1 MLVSVSSW
9 SRHNSHFFNNR
20 TTQKKYSMIE
30 LNKIYNEDCL
40 EGMKRIP
47 DGSVDCVICDLPY
60 EVLNKNNANVQ
71 WDRIIPF
78 EPLWGQYERIVKD
91 NAAIILFG
99 QGMFTA
105 KMMLSNSK
113 LWRYNLIWDKVA
125 KSGFLNS
132 KRMPLRQHEDICVFY
147 KQLPTYNPQMV
158 KCEHHKR
165 NHTKGN
171 GKHSQKNSCYGTF
184 VEVPTIVSDEKYP
197 TSIISVSKEH
207 KIGHFFHPTQKP
219 VALIQYLIRTYS
231 NDGDTILDN
240 CMGSGTTAIA
250 CIREKRNFIG
260 FELNPEYYEACR
272 KRIINENYNLFS

>member
-1 MLVSVSSW
+1 
-9 SRHNSHFFNNR
+9 
-20 TTQKKYSMIE
+20 MIE

-47 DGSVDCVICDLPY
+47 DGIVDCVICDLPY

-78 EPLWGQYERIVKD
+78 EPLWEQYERVTKD
-91 NAAIILFG
+91 NAAIILFA

-105 KMMLSNSK
+105 KMMLSNPK

-125 KSGFLNS
+125 KTGFLNS

-158 KCEHHKR
+158 KCEPHKR
-165 NHTKGN
+165 NHSKGD

-184 VEVPTIVSDEKYP
+184 VEVPTIISDEKYP

-207 KIGHFFHPTQKP
+207 TIGHFFHPTQKP

-250 CIREKRNFIG
+250 AIREKRNFIG
-260 FELNPEYYEACR
+260 FELNKEYYDKAC
-272 KRIINENYNLFS
+272 KRIKLEQAQLTLF

>member
-1 MLVSVSSW
+1 
-9 SRHNSHFFNNR
+9 
-20 TTQKKYSMIE
+20 MIE
-30 LNKIYNEDCL
+30 LNNIYNEDCL

-78 EPLWGQYERIVKD
+78 EPLWEQYERVTKD
-91 NAAIILFG
+91 NAAIILFA

-105 KMMLSNSK
+105 KMMLSNPK

-125 KSGFLNS
+125 KTGFLNT

-147 KQLPTYNPQMV
+147 KKLPTYNPQMV
-158 KCEHHKR
+158 KCEPHKR
-165 NHTKGN
+165 NHSKGD

-197 TSIISVSKEH
+197 TSIITIPKEH
-207 KIGHFFHPTQKP
+207 KIGCFFHPTQKP
-219 VALIQYLIRTYS
+219 VELIRYLIRTYT
-231 NDGDTILDN
+231 NEGDLVLDN
-240 CMGSGTTAIA
+240 CSGSGTTAIA
-250 CIREKRNFIG
+250 AIREKRNFIG
-260 FELNPEYYEACR
+260 FEKSEEYWR
-272 KRIINENYNLFS
+272 KSMERIRNELSQQTLF